1 MKQVADGKNS
11 VAEYYSRLSDYVKN
25 IVTQIFSL
33 QAAITASTRKSLG
46 TCPSCKKGQI
56 VEYPQSYGCT
66 EFKNGC
72 KFGIWKEIAKK
83 KITHKNVEDLITK
96 GRTSLIKGFKGKS
109 GNDFEAYLVLDS
121 NLKTAFE
128 FNNNKK

>member
-1 MKQVADGKNS
+1 MVVPSLRMAVNLGFGKNS
-11 VAEYYSRLSDYVKN
+11 
-25 IVTQIFSL
+25 Q
-33 QAAITASTRKSLG
+33 
-46 TCPSCKKGQI
+46 
-56 VEYPQSYGCT
+56 
-66 EFKNGC
+66 
-72 KFGIWKEIAKK
+72 K